1 MSVAGFN
8 HSFISMDGQLRLL
21 TFSSIHFYY
30 VEMLTIWI
38 LHSAAWQSSSPKDG
52 IGTQGLPT
60 TPVVK
65 RVIRLDVPVDKFP
78 NVCMSIPLQNCLFST
93 LISCNNSFYTPSN
106 LSSIILLAEFSDL
119 VGTPW
124 KESKPWLNVGFTF
137 GAVALSR
144 ILLRY
149 AYLLSN
155 YTPPH
160 LYNFFSQLLLLYRKK
175 SLKRNPDMST
185 LKNHCMCWWRQSFQR
200 I

>member
-1 MSVAGFN
+1 MSVGGGGGGGGFN
-8 HSFISMDGQLRLL
+8 HEPAADTPPPYFRPMDLEGWAIEVQQDKPNPQR
-21 TFSSIHFYY
+21 
-30 VEMLTIWI
+30 MM
-38 LHSAAWQSSSPKDG
+38 AWPA
-52 IGTQGLPT
+52 
-60 TPVVK
+60 PVVK

>member
-8 HSFISMDGQLRLL
+8 HAFISMDGQLRLL

-124 KESKPWLNVGFTF
+124 KESKPWLNAGFTLE
-137 GAVALSR
+137 AVALSR
-144 ILLRY
+144 ILLRST
-149 AYLLSN
+149 ASSPTLVLARFIPVLLKGDMLGLMLGLS
-155 YTPPH
+155 
-160 LYNFFSQLLLLYRKK
+160 
-175 SLKRNPDMST
+175 SLKVPLSIANS
-185 LKNHCMCWWRQSFQR
+185 LNCCFL
-200 I
+200 